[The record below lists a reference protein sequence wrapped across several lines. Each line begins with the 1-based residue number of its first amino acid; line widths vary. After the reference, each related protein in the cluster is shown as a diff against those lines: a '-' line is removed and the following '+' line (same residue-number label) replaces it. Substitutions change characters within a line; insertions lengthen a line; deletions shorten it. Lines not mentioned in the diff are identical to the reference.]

1 MSAKRDALANSSPAQ
16 TIRPQALAADV
27 TGETVEVRG
36 FEEVEIELDVGLYT
50 DGSFTFTAQESADG
64 SAWTNV
70 AAADLDGS
78 FPTLSASND
87 NQLHRLGYIGGAR
100 YLRVNVAEPTSPD
113 PTGVVAS
120 VTIQR
125 RRPHHA
131 PVS

>member
-1 MSAKRDALANSSPAQ
+1 MSVKRDALANVSPAQ

-36 FEEVEIELDVGLYT
+36 FEEVEIILDVGLYT

-64 SAWTNV
+64 SVWTDV

-87 NQLHRLGYIGGAR
+87 NQQHRLGYTGSER
-100 YLRVNVAEPTSPD
+100 YIRVNVAEPTSPD

-120 VTIQR
+120 VIVHR
-125 RRPHHA
+125 RRPHVA
-131 PVS
+131 PVA